1 MHSIVVANAIGQLV
15 IRLSVELAT
24 LHTVL
29 LIALLYLEL
38 AILNIILLIAV
49 FKSVTTIS
57 DGLNLSLIRLLI
69 LG

>member
-15 IRLSVELAT
+15 IQSSVELAT

>member
-15 IRLSVELAT
+15 IRSSVELAT

-38 AILNIILLIAV
+38 AILNIILLL
-49 FKSVTTIS
+49 FY
-57 DGLNLSLIRLLI
+57 LSWSRL
-69 LG
+69 

>member
-15 IRLSVELAT
+15 IWSSVELAT

-38 AILNIILLIAV
+38 AILNIILL
-49 FKSVTTIS
+49 FY
-57 DGLNLSLIRLLI
+57 LSRSRL
-69 LG
+69 